1 MKKWLSYIISA
12 AIACLCHS
20 CSGDEVVTGTDHNGS
35 GNSEG
40 IVIRLGITSRAEGA
54 VTTGGDDGKH
64 ITSLKVWM
72 VHEEDDNFSFYKEIN
87 NPEGITFD
95 KDDIYRFIMEISV
108 LKPGNYGFYI
118 LANSEN
124 LSNGDD
130 FNKNTKP
137 SDLKAAYFTAI
148 SGGNAEGA
156 ESAIPMFGEY
166 HSVTILSDKHDY
178 EVQVPLM
185 RVLSKLE
192 LFFAKA
198 EEVSQLEITSLQLAK
213 IPNKGYVVPRTDWT
227 GVTYNAVATLLDSP
241 VEIASHSTDFTHDN
255 FQLVT
260 IAQPYIFENPNG
272 SDDATL
278 GVVGGNAYQLTIN
291 YELNGKAETQV
302 ITLPAIARN
311 TQYQLYARILE
322 KTKKFIL
329 RLNVKPWNLIETE
342 VDFTDVVTYSVT
354 GWTDGTYREITD
366 DNEVYM
372 KRNTA
377 TEFKFGI
384 DAPKDCEYMVALSNS
399 VDFDLTETKGTDGV
413 ITVTVSAKNTDE
425 NRQTSLSIFAKTNG
439 RWVELDVTAASGQQ
453 TSADESVNRYT
464 IIQNWN

>member
-12 AIACLCHS
+12 AIACLCYS

-40 IVIRLGITSRAEGA
+40 IVIRLGITSRADGA
-54 VTTGGDDGKH
+54 VTAGGDDGKQ

-72 VHEEDDNFSFYKEIN
+72 VHEEDDSFFFYKEIN
-87 NPEGITFD
+87 NPNGIAFD
-95 KDDIYRFIMEISV
+95 EDDIYRFIMEISV
-108 LKPGNYGFYI
+108 LKPGDYGFYI
-118 LANSEN
+118 LANSGN
-124 LSNGDD
+124 LSNSDD
-130 FNKNTKP
+130 FNKDTKL

-148 SGGNAEGA
+148 SEGNAEGA

-166 HSVTILSDKHDY
+166 HSVTILSGKHEY

-198 EEVSQLEITSLQLAK
+198 EEVSQLEITSLKLTK
-213 IPNKGYVVPRTDWT
+213 IPNKGYIVPRTDWT
-227 GVTYNAVATLLDSP
+227 GVTYDAAAILLDNP
-241 VEIASHSTDFTHDN
+241 VEIESHSADFTHGN
-255 FQLVT
+255 FQPVT

-272 SDDATL
+272 NDDATL
-278 GVVGGNAYQLTIN
+278 GVVEGNAYQLTIS
-291 YELNGKAETQV
+291 YELNGNSEKQF

-329 RLNVKPWNLIETE
+329 SLNVKPWNLIETE
-342 VDFTDVVTYSVT
+342 VDFTDVVTYSVI
-354 GWTDGTYREITD
+354 GWLDGTYREITG

-372 KRNTA
+372 RRNTA
-377 TEFKFGI
+377 AEFKFGI
-384 DAPKDCEYMVALSNS
+384 DAPNDCEYLVALSNS
-399 VDFDLTETKGTDGV
+399 VDFDYTETKGIDGM
-413 ITVTVSAKNTDE
+413 ITVAVSAKNAGE
-425 NRQTSLSIFAKTNG
+425 NRETSLSVFAKTNG
-439 RWVELDVTAASGQQ
+439 RWVELDVTASGPQ
-453 TSADESVNRYT
+453 TSADESVKRYT